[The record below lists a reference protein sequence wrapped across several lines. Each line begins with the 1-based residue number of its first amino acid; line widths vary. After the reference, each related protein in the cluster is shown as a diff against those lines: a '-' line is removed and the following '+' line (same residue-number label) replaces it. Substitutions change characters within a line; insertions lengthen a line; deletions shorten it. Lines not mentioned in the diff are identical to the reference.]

1 MKRISTVLG
10 RIGTVLLA
18 LCLALA
24 ILVLIPPA
32 NLGISTSGA
41 SQLNSETFT
50 LIGGSSLSLNP
61 QIFVKVSLDVNTTIE
76 FYIINILQQKIIEE
90 AGFYNLTKFDNFMQD
105 NADKILLNGEVSK
118 GSTTLEF
125 TPNGLVNATFI
136 IVNRNVHAASVN
148 YKIELLTSIA
158 PKVRI
163 IPTITYLGPIGA
175 VLTGQWVFVEIKNR
189 KREKLA

>member
-76 FYIINILQQKIIEE
+76 FYIINI
-90 AGFYNLTKFDNFMQD
+90 
-105 NADKILLNGEVSK
+105 
-118 GSTTLEF
+118 
-125 TPNGLVNATFI
+125 
-136 IVNRNVHAASVN
+136 
-148 YKIELLTSIA
+148 
-158 PKVRI
+158 
-163 IPTITYLGPIGA
+163 
-175 VLTGQWVFVEIKNR
+175 
-189 KREKLA
+189 